1 MIRKTIVLL
10 LLAVSSMEDFRR
22 MKIYMPPL
30 YAALALGMLW
40 ALLGDSA
47 LFLYRLA
54 GLLSGGLLLLLAFF
68 SQEAIGRGDAVLFLA
83 LGIWLGLWESLLLL
97 TASLVLA
104 ALAGIFL
111 WIRKKSMKQAFPF
124 VPFVLIAYVLM
135 LGGQCI

>member
-10 LLAVSSMEDFRR
+10 LLAVSSMEDLRS

-30 YAALALGMLW
+30 YTALTLGMIW
-40 ALLGDSA
+40 AIFGDSE

-54 GLLSGGLLLLLAFF
+54 GLLSGGLLLLLAFL
-68 SQEAIGRGDAVLFLA
+68 SREAIGLGDAALFLV

>member
-10 LLAVSSMEDFRR
+10 LLAVSSLEDLRR

-30 YAALALGMLW
+30 YAALAMGILW
-40 ALLGDSA
+40 AIFGDSA

>member
-10 LLAVSSMEDFRR
+10 LLAVSSMEDLRR

-30 YAALALGMLW
+30 YAALAMGILW
-40 ALLGDSA
+40 AIFGDSA

-68 SQEAIGRGDAVLFLA
+68 SQEAIGLGDAVLFLA

>member
-10 LLAVSSMEDFRR
+10 LLAVSSLEDLRR

-30 YAALALGMLW
+30 YAALAMGILW
-40 ALLGDSA
+40 AIFGDSA

-68 SQEAIGRGDAVLFLA
+68 SQEAIGLGDAVLFLA
-83 LGIWLGLWESLLLL
+83 LGIWLGLWESMLLL

>member
-10 LLAVSSMEDFRR
+10 LLAVSSLEDLRR

-30 YAALALGMLW
+30 YAALAMGILW
-40 ALLGDSA
+40 AIFGDSA

-54 GLLSGGLLLLLAFF
+54 GLLSGGLLLLLGFF
-68 SQEAIGRGDAVLFLA
+68 SQEAIGLGDAVLFLA

>member
-30 YAALALGMLW
+30 YAALAMGILW
-40 ALLGDSA
+40 AIFGDSA

-68 SQEAIGRGDAVLFLA
+68 SQEAIGLGDAVLFLA

>member
-10 LLAVSSMEDFRR
+10 LLAVSSLEDLRR

>member
-10 LLAVSSMEDFRR
+10 LLAVSSMEDLRS

-30 YAALALGMLW
+30 YAALAMGVLL
-40 ALLGDSA
+40 ALLGDSE

-54 GLLSGGLLLLLAFF
+54 GVLSGAMLLLLAFF
-68 SQEAIGRGDAVLFLA
+68 SREAIGLGDAALFLV

-97 TASLVLA
+97 TGSLVLA

-111 WIRKKSMKQAFPF
+111 WIRKKSMKQTFPF

-135 LGGQCI
+135 LSVQCI

>member
-10 LLAVSSMEDFRR
+10 LLAVSSLEDLRR

-30 YAALALGMLW
+30 YAALAMGILW
-40 ALLGDSA
+40 AIFGDSA

-68 SQEAIGRGDAVLFLA
+68 SQEAIGLGDAVLFLA

>member
-10 LLAVSSMEDFRR
+10 LLAVSSLEDLRR

-30 YAALALGMLW
+30 YAALAMGILW
-40 ALLGDSA
+40 AIFGDSA

-54 GLLSGGLLLLLAFF
+54 GLLSGVLLLLLVFF
-68 SQEAIGRGDAVLFLA
+68 SQEAIGLGDAVLFLA

>member
-10 LLAVSSMEDFRR
+10 LLAVSSIEDLRR

-30 YAALALGMLW
+30 YTTLVLGMIW
-40 ALLGDSA
+40 AIFGDSE

-54 GLLSGGLLLLLAFF
+54 GLLSGGMLLLLAFF
-68 SQEAIGRGDAVLFLA
+68 SREAIGLGDAVLFLV

-97 TASLVLA
+97 TVSLVLA

-124 VPFVLIAYVLM
+124 IPFVLIAYVLM

>member
-10 LLAVSSMEDFRR
+10 LLAVSSMEDLRR

-30 YAALALGMLW
+30 YAALAMGILW
-40 ALLGDSA
+40 AIFGDSA

-68 SQEAIGRGDAVLFLA
+68 SQEAIGLGDAVLFLA

-124 VPFVLIAYVLM
+124 VPFVLIAYILM

>member
-30 YAALALGMLW
+30 YAALAMGILW
-40 ALLGDSA
+40 AIFGDSA

>member
-68 SQEAIGRGDAVLFLA
+68 SQEAIGLGDAVLFLA

>member
-10 LLAVSSMEDFRR
+10 LLAVSSLEDLRR

-30 YAALALGMLW
+30 YAALAMGILW
-40 ALLGDSA
+40 AIFGDSA

-54 GLLSGGLLLLLAFF
+54 GLLSGGLLLLLVFF
-68 SQEAIGRGDAVLFLA
+68 SQEAIGLGDAVLFLA